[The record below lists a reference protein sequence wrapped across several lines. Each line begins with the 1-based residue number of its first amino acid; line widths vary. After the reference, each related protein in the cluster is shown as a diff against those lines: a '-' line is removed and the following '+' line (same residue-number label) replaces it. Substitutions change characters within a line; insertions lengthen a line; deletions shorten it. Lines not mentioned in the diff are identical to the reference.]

1 VARPLKK
8 NAGLGAPI
16 VKPPLLKIF
25 LGQCSVLAVLTAGL
39 LFVDVTT
46 AYSVLL
52 GGIVC
57 ILPNTYFGAM
67 AFRHSGARSAQKV
80 TTSLYRG
87 EVGKFLLTAVFFAC
101 IFVFIKPLSVGALF
115 TTFIATMLL
124 NWFLVHRLSNF

>member
-1 VARPLKK
+1 MARPLKQ
-8 NAGLGAPI
+8 NTGFGAPI
-16 VKPPLLKIF
+16 VKPPLLKIY

-39 LFVDVTT
+39 FFVDVTT

-52 GGIVC
+52 GGMVS

-67 AFRHSGARSAQKV
+67 AFRHSGARAAQEV
-80 TTSLYRG
+80 ATSLYRG
-87 EVGKFLLTAVFFAC
+87 EVGKFVLTAVFFAC

-115 TTFIATMLL
+115 TTFIAMMAL